1 MGQCATRHR
10 LCVGAATAILALGLA
25 TFVHAQSAA
34 DCAARAERA
43 ARGSTSVVGGAAV
56 GAAGGAAVGA
66 IVGNRKDARRGAAI
80 GAVAGGAT
88 QGYRKNS
95 RYNQV
100 YDDCMA
106 GRYSHY

>member
-1 MGQCATRHR
+1 M
-10 LCVGAATAILALGLA
+10 LCRRTNVNLGGITAAAALAFALA
-25 TFVHAQSAA
+25 TPVHAQSAA

-43 ARGSTSVVGGAAV
+43 ARDSTSIVGGAAV
-56 GAAGGAAVGA
+56 GAVGGAAVGA
-66 IVGNRKDARRGAAI
+66 IVRKDSWKGARRGAAI

-88 QGYRKNS
+88 QAYRKNE

-106 GRYSHY
+106 GRY